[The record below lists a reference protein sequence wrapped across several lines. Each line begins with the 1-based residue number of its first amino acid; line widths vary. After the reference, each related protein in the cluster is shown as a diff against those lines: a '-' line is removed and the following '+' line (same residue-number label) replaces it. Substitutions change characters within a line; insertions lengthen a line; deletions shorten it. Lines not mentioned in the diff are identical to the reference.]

1 MVTWSVE
8 EMFEKN
14 FLKRILPSK
23 ERAAKSIETAE
34 KYLAEAG
41 KDFDIGSDMHVCY
54 SDRL

>member
-1 MVTWSVE
+1 MVAWSVE